1 MYKARFLTKA
11 AAAETLD
18 QGSMTFTATWTP
30 MPKSTCRP
38 DSNEA
43 LGLRTFSSRTCST
56 SAVNCRR
63 AFSAAKKS
71 AAINPAAPI
80 SAARSTR
87 WSADRAL
94 SGSASGTNSSGN
106 TYSMD
111 HLGRYYADY
120 VRMLRLIESAQPGCV
135 HRVTY
140 ERLVEDVEGE
150 VRRLL
155 DYLCLPFDAACVN
168 FHAN

>member
-1 MYKARFLTKA
+1 
-11 AAAETLD
+11 
-18 QGSMTFTATWTP
+18 
-30 MPKSTCRP
+30 
-38 DSNEA
+38 
-43 LGLRTFSSRTCST
+43 
-56 SAVNCRR
+56 
-63 AFSAAKKS
+63 
-71 AAINPAAPI
+71 
-80 SAARSTR
+80 
-87 WSADRAL
+87 
-94 SGSASGTNSSGN
+94 
-106 TYSMD
+106 MD

-168 FHAN
+168 FHANDRSVRTISGEQVRRPINRQGLDQWRAFEQWLEPLKNALGATLEDWQE